1 MTDYTEYKWAIY
13 DCGRKIK
20 CNPFCCRASTIN
32 WRLSHQRLYALMI
45 THSGVQTHTCS
56 ECKIK
61 KSFGEAGTLRK
72 HMITHTGE
80 KEHKCAEC
88 GDLFGQ
94 VGHLKRQLLTHSGEK
109 LQTCSECNKSFGEA
123 GTSRKHM
130 ITHTEERVHKCTECG
145 DLFGQA
151 AHLKMHMLT
160 VRRSYICTHNSIM
173 HLHEQAI

>member
-1 MTDYTEYKWAIY
+1 MQIYFQKRLVQMTDYTEYKWTIY

-88 GDLFGQ
+88 R
-94 VGHLKRQLLTHSGEK
+94 H
-109 LQTCSECNKSFGEA
+109 
-123 GTSRKHM
+123 
-130 ITHTEERVHKCTECG
+130 
-145 DLFGQA
+145 LFGQA

-160 VRRSYICTHNSIM
+160 MRRSYICAHNTIM